1 MLLDYSIP
9 SDFQFQIG
17 GVDYAKYLDSFNIAL
32 PIYEPGQPLSWSG
45 AFTINFDHGA
55 IRDGLTPADFDQ
67 ATNPT
72 VWRPGLQPV
81 RIIINGYTL
90 PILRI
95 ERYSY
100 NAQTREGKGTL
111 YQINNVVDYERPQ
124 IPNNNENPTI
134 FGNYSQITVYGTTLT
149 ATVRRLL
156 QLAFRNCAVS
166 PTINSGTQT
175 GGILGGVTT
184 RNPIADCNK
193 LLASQW
199 QWLTVDNAEAIQIIE
214 PFPQTQA
221 ANWSRSIG
229 GVEIDG
235 DIDHNYSP
243 ATRIIVTGS
252 YQREEPLDCQTNPPN
267 PNPNLDRKGRP
278 TVQRT
283 EEKLPFSTVF
293 EGQTGLTPTL
303 SLVKWIFYQYPD
315 DLAWDSQLW
324 QFIPAGLIFEL
335 QQDQPLRNAPIDQP
349 CQTVTVEQWPAGR
362 IFGALGTNT
371 TLRVASIT
379 YQSERRRVIYQ
390 PAGVLSETLGT
401 NFTLTQSKYEKLLT
415 EPVILG
421 QELHAGQ
428 IDPRTGQLQCL
439 EPPKKPEERQP
450 APQKRLITQAVSG
463 RATLTPLG
471 WTPLVSNQTK
481 VVDLGFI
488 PGDGQATKLAQRLGF
503 REQIR
508 RDTYKVVQPLPIE
521 WLIAHCPVL
530 PVVSIAGDRYLA
542 QGLILSMQAGE
553 LKFAYSAARITYG
566 GLLGSV
572 ETIETDLGYVVEI
585 DIALVTIPTIDLGYV
600 VEIDISL
607 LTLGAADDLIF
618 DVEMSITLE
627 NAPAFSSPDL
637 EFEIDIT

>member
-1 MLLDYSIP
+1 
-9 SDFQFQIG
+9 
-17 GVDYAKYLDSFNIAL
+17 
-32 PIYEPGQPLSWSG
+32 
-45 AFTINFDHGA
+45 
-55 IRDGLTPADFDQ
+55 
-67 ATNPT
+67 
-72 VWRPGLQPV
+72 
-81 RIIINGYTL
+81 
-90 PILRI
+90 
-95 ERYSY
+95 
-100 NAQTREGKGTL
+100 
-111 YQINNVVDYERPQ
+111 
-124 IPNNNENPTI
+124 
-134 FGNYSQITVYGTTLT
+134 
-149 ATVRRLL
+149 
-156 QLAFRNCAVS
+156 
-166 PTINSGTQT
+166 
-175 GGILGGVTT
+175 
-184 RNPIADCNK
+184 
-193 LLASQW
+193 
-199 QWLTVDNAEAIQIIE
+199 
-214 PFPQTQA
+214 
-221 ANWSRSIG
+221 
-229 GVEIDG
+229 
-235 DIDHNYSP
+235 
-243 ATRIIVTGS
+243 
-252 YQREEPLDCQTNPPN
+252 
-267 PNPNLDRKGRP
+267 
-278 TVQRT
+278 
-283 EEKLPFSTVF
+283 
-293 EGQTGLTPTL
+293 
-303 SLVKWIFYQYPD
+303 
-315 DLAWDSQLW
+315 
-324 QFIPAGLIFEL
+324 
-335 QQDQPLRNAPIDQP
+335 
-349 CQTVTVEQWPAGR
+349 
-362 IFGALGTNT
+362 
-371 TLRVASIT
+371 
-379 YQSERRRVIYQ
+379 VIYQ